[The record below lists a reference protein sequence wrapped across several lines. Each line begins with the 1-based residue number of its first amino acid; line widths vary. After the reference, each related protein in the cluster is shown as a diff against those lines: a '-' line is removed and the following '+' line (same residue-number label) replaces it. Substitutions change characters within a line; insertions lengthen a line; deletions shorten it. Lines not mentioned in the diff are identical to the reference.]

1 MKNKQKDVITGEKKR
16 KDRRKEIKSA
26 LEELFQR
33 KPEYDTQGQIIPDLK
48 NRGIE
53 TTQPTL
59 SRALSDLEIERN
71 ASGKWAKSESAEN
84 LRQLEKTF
92 EYCGGTFRFPRLY
105 RKVDVVVLRTKPDFN
120 TVLAKQISETFPN
133 EVLCT
138 ICPDNKNVIIY
149 YKLKEKEIDDDEG
162 EKSKEKSK
170 TIYKKSRM
178 CTELK
183 RLCKKFRK
191 GKKSDETPDEQ

>member
-1 MKNKQKDVITGEKKR
+1 M
-16 KDRRKEIKSA
+16 
-26 LEELFQR
+26 
-33 KPEYDTQGQIIPDLK
+33 
-48 NRGIE
+48 
-53 TTQPTL
+53 
-59 SRALSDLEIERN
+59 
-71 ASGKWAKSESAEN
+71 
-84 LRQLEKTF
+84 
-92 EYCGGTFRFPRLY
+92 
-105 RKVDVVVLRTKPDFN
+105 RTKPDFN

-149 YKLKEKEIDDDEG
+149 YKLKKKEIDDDEG

>member
-1 MKNKQKDVITGEKKR
+1 MKDKQKDVITGEKKR

-33 KPEYDTQGQIIPDLK
+33 KPEYDTQGQIIADLK

-71 ASGKWAKSESAEN
+71 SSGKWAKSESAEN

-105 RKVDVVVLRTKPDFN
+105 RKVDVVILKTKPDFN

-149 YKLKEKEIDDDEG
+149 YKLKEKKIDDEV
-162 EKSKEKSK
+162 EKSEEKSK

-178 CTELK
+178 CTELM

-191 GKKSDETPDEQ
+191 DKKSDETPEG

>member
-1 MKNKQKDVITGEKKR
+1 MKNTQNDVVNSTTKR

-26 LEELFQR
+26 LEELFAR
-33 KPEYDTQGQIIPDLK
+33 NSEYETQGQIIADLK
-48 NRGIE
+48 DMGIE
-53 TTQPTL
+53 ATQATL

-71 ASGKWAKSESAEN
+71 TSGKWVKSESVEN

-149 YKLKEKEIDDDEG
+149 YKLKKKEIDDDEG